1 MSADRV
7 DVTLTVLNRKELPIT
22 FKYKNQPS
30 NFDLDKSK
38 IKINPETL
46 DVGATADMLNNLSE
60 VSLGELDLSKLSPD
74 TNTFVMDIMLPD
86 GVRNLSNVTTA
97 TVEFDLSDFARPFG
111 RNRQR
116 SYPRH
121 PQGGVMSK
129 PNTSSSGT
137 RILRVLKALRGHAL
151 NGVSNGELASAL
163 GESPANINRALNTLI
178 EEGLALKL
186 DNGRF
191 APGVQLLQIAMA
203 HSTEMA
209 RAQDRINEINQRVM
223 AGSR

>member
-1 MSADRV
+1 
-7 DVTLTVLNRKELPIT
+7 
-22 FKYKNQPS
+22 
-30 NFDLDKSK
+30 
-38 IKINPETL
+38 
-46 DVGATADMLNNLSE
+46 
-60 VSLGELDLSKLSPD
+60 
-74 TNTFVMDIMLPD
+74 
-86 GVRNLSNVTTA
+86 
-97 TVEFDLSDFARPFG
+97 
-111 RNRQR
+111 
-116 SYPRH
+116 
-121 PQGGVMSK
+121 MSK
-129 PNTSSSGT
+129 ANISSSGS

-191 APGVQLLQIAMA
+191 APGVQLLQIAAA
-203 HSTEMA
+203 HSNEMA